1 MQVTLLQGL
10 LIALWAM
17 ISGLDCWLQAFFI
30 FRPII
35 VATVTGLILGDLQL
49 GVIAGG
55 IGELAFAGL
64 TPAGGTQPPNTVMF
78 GIMTVVLAYTN
89 KLSPQTTM
97 GMALPFAMLMQYLLL
112 FYYSSFSLFLPRFD
126 KYAQEGNAKAF
137 KRVFWWPLSIVTL
150 SFGIMAFLCAY
161 AAQGP
166 MRVLVNSMPHWLT
179 HGFEL
184 AGGILPAVGFA
195 MLLKVMLKKQYFPFL
210 LLGFVMSGMIPF
222 SNVLPEALI
231 GLVFALVEFYHS
243 RDNKKLQNQIK
254 DLKASGVSGNGG
266 DMNNGI

>member
-1 MQVTLLQGL
+1 MQGL

-35 VATVTGLILGDLQL
+35 VCTITGLILGDLQL

-97 GMALPFAMLMQYLLL
+97 GMALPFAMLMQYILL
-112 FYYSSFSLFLPRFD
+112 FYYSSFSLFLPKFD
-126 KYAQEGNAKAF
+126 KYAAEGNVKKF
-137 KRVFWWPLSIVTL
+137 VRLNYWPLTIVTL

-161 AAQGP
+161 AAQAP
-166 MRVLVNSMPHWLT
+166 MRVLVTNMPHWLT
-179 HGFEL
+179 HGFEI

-195 MLLKVMLKKQYFPFL
+195 MLLKVMLKGKYFPFL
-210 LLGFVMSGMIPF
+210 LLGFVMAGMLPF

-243 RDNKKLQNQIK
+243 TENKKLNKEIEE
-254 DLKASGVSGNGG
+254 LKASGVNNDGG
-266 DMNNGI
+266 GMNDGI